1 MDSTVYQNMKKDQ
14 ERSSGTLPDLFL
26 LICDVSVLL
35 EIDQHLPFS
44 VAFATGAL
52 DIAFILQ
59 SDHGAFDGSQRLP
72 VFSCNSR
79 WVNPGCS
86 ARRRSRAN
94 SSNVH
99 SKVPFWHFG
108 I

>member
-14 ERSSGTLPDLFL
+14 ERSSGMLPDLFL

-44 VAFATGAL
+44 VAFATG
-52 DIAFILQ
+52 D
-59 SDHGAFDGSQRLP
+59 LP

>member
-35 EIDQHLPFS
+35 EIDQPLPFS

-59 SDHGAFDGSQRLP
+59 SGHGAFDGSQRSAGLFLQ
-72 VFSCNSR
+72 FSLGESR
-79 WVNPGCS
+79 VLCEEAEQS
-86 ARRRSRAN
+86 Q
-94 SSNVH
+94 
-99 SKVPFWHFG
+99 FF
-108 I
+108 

>member
-14 ERSSGTLPDLFL
+14 ATFQTNVPDLFL

-44 VAFATGAL
+44 VAFATSAL

-59 SDHGAFDGSQRLP
+59 SDHGAFDGSQRTAGLFLQ
-72 VFSCNSR
+72 FSLGESR
-79 WVNPGCS
+79 VLCEEAEQS
-86 ARRRSRAN
+86 Q
-94 SSNVH
+94 
-99 SKVPFWHFG
+99 FF
-108 I
+108 

>member
-59 SDHGAFDGSQRLP
+59 SDHGAFDGSQRSAGFILQ
-72 VFSCNSR
+72 FSLGESR
-79 WVNPGCS
+79 VLCEEAEQS
-86 ARRRSRAN
+86 Q
-94 SSNVH
+94 
-99 SKVPFWHFG
+99 FF
-108 I
+108 

>member
-59 SDHGAFDGSQRLP
+59 SDHGAFYGSQRSAGFFLQ
-72 VFSCNSR
+72 FSLGESR
-79 WVNPGCS
+79 VLCEEAEQS
-86 ARRRSRAN
+86 Q
-94 SSNVH
+94 
-99 SKVPFWHFG
+99 FF
-108 I
+108 